1 MMWWRLL
8 ARVSVP
14 VVVVVVTL
22 VVAPVPVLAQGG
34 ATGSII
40 GTVTDQNGQPL
51 KGVKLTARS
60 DDQIGG
66 VKVTYSNEEGTFRI
80 IGLMPGKFE
89 MTASAPKLKTVIQK
103 EISVGVNAPA
113 EADLM
118 MEVETAVEE
127 VKVVERAP
135 LVSTTTANV
144 KEVFDEEFVDNLPSD
159 FKAGAEYVTAV
170 TVPGAVTAGVRSTRI
185 RGGGVGQTVYQVE
198 GFHMNGQR
206 STLKGM
212 SAIEVQSAG
221 YGAEH
226 ATVAGGV
233 VNMVTKS
240 GSNKFEVDLTGYIED
255 SNLRF
260 FLGPADSE
268 QHSFF
273 AVFNPNIS
281 GPIIK
286 DKLWFFLNVEGRRE
300 QYAADPDPL
309 LIHPTNPDRWYG
321 SMRGSGKLTWQ
332 VTPRNKLV
340 SFTNFN
346 LRIDH
351 KTRQGYEPAVELE
364 AQASQNDT
372 DIFQGL
378 IWETLLGDTIFFKS
392 QAGVQRFHQHLLP
405 TTCMTD
411 PIECGNTPPQR
422 DTVPRDRRFGNYDV
436 MRQRR
441 TDKFQFINTLELFA
455 SSRALGEH
463 AIRLKND
470 YYIEEFE
477 EARAMP
483 GDVYIRWAAGAPD
496 RVTNFYSNDPR
507 LEPERRG
514 WHLRT
519 STAYKN
525 VASLSDSMRLTR
537 YFTLTPGVA
546 LTKTASYN
554 NVGETALDVL
564 AVTPHLAAAWDAT
577 HDGRTVIRGSFNQ
590 YLDVDAQGI
599 ARHTLGGP
607 VMQTCR
613 WDASSRTYSRDCAYE
628 GGTTGATIGKP
639 CGPSGIGPGG
649 EDCNVNLKVPRT
661 WEFTLGA
668 EREVVTGFALA
679 IDSVYRRFTNPYE
692 VVETNQIWNASG
704 TSLDPAGAYRNG
716 RNTAVYDMQT
726 PDNAYRTY
734 FGNTVSMHK
743 RQGAFKLTGSY
754 TLSFLR
760 GNVLDGTG
768 NRFGNIPPRDVYLEG
783 YLPDDSR
790 HNIRMSAT
798 YQWTRWLSTG
808 VIWDYRSG
816 RPYDR
821 RFFNVQTGS
830 YEDYRARVGYN
841 PGANINDPG
850 DDREARLPD
859 QQLFSVQL
867 RLNLKP
873 LIGAHIEAY
882 ADILNALAL
891 RTPTNYFQ
899 ENDSNYGRPTG
910 YLAPFRMRLG
920 ARYKF

>member
-8 ARVSVP
+8 ERVSPLV
-14 VVVVVVTL
+14 L
-22 VVAPVPVLAQGG
+22 VVALGAIPATVWAQGG
-34 ATGSII
+34 ATGSIT

-51 KGVKLTARS
+51 KGVKLTAKS
-60 DDQIGG
+60 DTQIGG
-66 VKVTYSNEEGTFRI
+66 AKVVYSNDEGTFRI
-80 IGLMPGKFE
+80 LGLIPGKFE

-103 EISVGVNAPA
+103 DITVGVNAAA

-135 LVSTTTANV
+135 LVSTTSASV

-185 RGGGVGQTVYQVE
+185 RGGSTGQTVYQVE

-212 SAIEVQSAG
+212 AAIEVQSAG
-221 YGAEH
+221 YGAEN

-260 FLGPADSE
+260 FLGPNDSQ
-268 QHSFF
+268 QHSYF

-286 DKLWFFLNVEGRRE
+286 DKLWFFLNFEGRRE
-300 QYAADPDPL
+300 QYAAEPDPL

-321 SMRGSGKLTWQ
+321 SLRGSGKLTWQ

-346 LRIDH
+346 LRVDH
-351 KTRQGYEPAVELE
+351 KIRQGYEPAVELE
-364 AQASQNDT
+364 AQATQNDT

-378 IWETLLGDTIFFKS
+378 IWESLLGDNIFFKS

-405 TTCMTD
+405 TMCMDD
-411 PIECGNTPPQR
+411 PIECGNVPSQR
-422 DTVPRDRRFGNYDV
+422 DTLGRDRRYGNYDT
-436 MRQRR
+436 MRQRM
-441 TDKFQFINTLELFA
+441 TDKFQFINTLEMFA
-455 SSRALGEH
+455 NSRVLGEH

-477 EARAMP
+477 EARAVP
-483 GDVYIRWAAGAPD
+483 GDIAYRWLGATPD
-496 RVTNFYSNDPR
+496 RVTNYYSNDPR

-514 WHLRT
+514 WFVRT

-525 VASLSDSMRLTR
+525 VASLSDAMRLTR

-554 NVGETALDVL
+554 NVGETAIDVL
-564 AVTPHLAAAWDAT
+564 AFTPHLAAAWDAT

-590 YLDVDAQGI
+590 YLDVDAQTI
-599 ARHTLGGP
+599 ARHTLGSP
-607 VMQTCR
+607 VSQTCR
-613 WDASSRTYSRDCAYE
+613 WDATSQQYNSNCVWE
-628 GGTTGATIGKP
+628 GGPTTATLGKP
-639 CGPSGIGPGG
+639 CGPDGVGPGG
-649 EDCNVNLKVPRT
+649 EDCNTELKVPRT

-668 EREVVTGFALA
+668 EREIITGLALA
-679 IDSVYRRFTNPYE
+679 IDSVYRRYTNPYE
-692 VVETNQIWNASG
+692 VIETNRIWNASG
-704 TSLDPAGAYRNG
+704 TGLEQGGGYRNG
-716 RNTAVYDMQT
+716 RATTVFDMET
-726 PDNAYRTY
+726 PANAYRTY
-734 FGNTVSMHK
+734 FGNTLSVHK

-768 NRFGNIPPRDVYLEG
+768 NRFGDIAPRDVFLEG
-783 YLPDDSR
+783 YLADDSR
-790 HNIRMSAT
+790 HNIRASAT
-798 YQWTRWLSTG
+798 YQWTRWFSSG
-808 VIWDYRSG
+808 VIFDYRSG

-821 RFFNVQTGS
+821 RYLNSETGAF
-830 YEDYRARVGYN
+830 EDYRAPVGHN

-850 DDREARLPD
+850 DDRESRLPD

-867 RLNLKP
+867 RFNLKP

-882 ADILNALAL
+882 VDILNALAL
-891 RTPTNYFQ
+891 RTPTGYFQ
-899 ENDSNYGRPTG
+899 EDGETWARPNG
-910 YLAPFRMRLG
+910 YLEPFRMRLG
-920 ARYKF
+920 GRYKF